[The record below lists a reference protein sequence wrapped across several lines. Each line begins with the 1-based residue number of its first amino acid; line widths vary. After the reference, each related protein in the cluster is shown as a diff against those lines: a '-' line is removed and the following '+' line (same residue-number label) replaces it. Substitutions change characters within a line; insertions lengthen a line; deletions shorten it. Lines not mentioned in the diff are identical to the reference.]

1 VLQQLQTAKVR
12 DVETQAVVE
21 FRFYLYFIWSVLA
34 CSRGLNQ
41 WAVCVLC
48 FLVTFMS
55 DVSLMTDFVKIIMQ
69 YVNVFVI
76 VS

>member
-1 VLQQLQTAKVR
+1 M
-12 DVETQAVVE
+12 
-21 FRFYLYFIWSVLA
+21 LA